1 LRSVEHPGRFG
12 GTGESEGV
20 VDLEQEAVSLAVSL
34 AASGVV
40 DLSLTLSDDAPCSWP
55 GAFPFRH
62 FPDHWFE
69 EVDGGVS
76 ALHTPN
82 GAPYRSHALML
93 DEHTGTH
100 FDAPAHFIPPSD
112 SGLPGAS
119 PAGDIT
125 GDRVDLAQLMGP
137 AVVIDVRGL
146 VGTAADGVSPRIAP
160 ADVTAWEDV
169 HGPVTA
175 GEIVLFQSGWDAR
188 YQRGPSGQGYVSGPL
203 VAEDSSAWP
212 APSPETISLLLE
224 RGVRCVGTD
233 GPSMGPADDGVP
245 THVVGL
251 GAGMLYVECLAGLDR
266 LPGRGATFV
275 FLPLKVARSS
285 GGPGRAIAF
294 VPVSGVASGAQ

>member
-1 LRSVEHPGRFG
+1 LGLDALG
-12 GTGESEGV
+12 
-20 VDLEQEAVSLAVSL
+20 L
-34 AASGVV
+34 AAALQASDLV

-62 FPDHWFE
+62 FPDHWFA
-69 EVDGGVS
+69 EVDGDVS

-100 FDAPAHFIPPSD
+100 FDAPAHFIPPSG

-119 PAGDIT
+119 SAGDIT
-125 GDRVDLAQLMGP
+125 GDRVDLAQLVGP
-137 AVVIDVRGL
+137 AVVIDVAELIGS
-146 VGTAADGVSPRIAP
+146 AADGCSPRILP
-160 ADVTAWEDV
+160 RDVMAWESA
-169 HGPVTA
+169 HGPLAA
-175 GEIVLFQSGWDAR
+175 GEVVLFTSGWDAR
-188 YQRGPSGQGYVSGPL
+188 YQRGPSGSTYVSAPL
-203 VAEDSSAWP
+203 VAGEGAAWP

-251 GAGMLYVECLAGLDR
+251 AEGMVYVECLAGLDR
-266 LPGRGATFV
+266 LPVRGATFV

-294 VPVSGVASGAQ
+294 VPRSGASDDV